1 MNIATLIYATARRVP
16 DALAISWIDQPVW
29 NYGQL
34 WIRASS
40 LAAGMQASGLL
51 PGDRVLMAM
60 SNSIH
65 YYEVM
70 LAAWIAGLVPSP
82 QNCRLHPAEMGFA
95 ARDNGASICFSTPE
109 LTSSLHA
116 HLPKECRLVD
126 VESET
131 FAGMHVD
138 APLEI
143 QHRDAT
149 DPALLFYTSGTT
161 GRPKGAI
168 HTHRT
173 LTSMSVCFLADSQS
187 GEDDHI
193 LHLAPMSHA
202 SGFFGMSYLL
212 RGRNHVILPTGAQ
225 NSEFFTRALS
235 KFSPL
240 TFFAV
245 PTVVR
250 RMLDPDL
257 FPRELISRIH
267 RIIIGGAPLYVS
279 DYKDAIKV
287 FGAKRLWQIY
297 GQGESPNTIT
307 HLSVD
312 LLGAPDSAG
321 YEERLASVGIARSG
335 LAVRI
340 MREDG
345 TMAKDDEVGEVVV
358 QGDTL
363 MGGYWNRPDATGET
377 LKDGWLHTGDLGRM
391 DRHGFLTLVDR
402 SKDVIISGG
411 SNIYPR
417 EIEEVLLT
425 HPDVSECAVIG
436 IPHPEWGEV
445 PLAFIVPAGDAP
457 TPEAL
462 EQHCLAHIGRY
473 KRPSGYR
480 FVTELPKSAYGKYLK
495 SALRQLVEAEVKQV
509 IN

>member
-1 MNIATLIYATARRVP
+1 MNIATLIYASARRNP
-16 DALAISWIDQPVW
+16 DALAISWIDQPIW

-34 WIRASS
+34 WARAAS
-40 LAAGMQASGLL
+40 LAAGMQISGLL
-51 PGDRVLMAM
+51 PGDRVLMTM

-65 YYEVM
+65 YYEAM

-82 QNCRLHPAEMGFA
+82 QNCRLHPAEMGYA
-95 ARDNGASICFSTPE
+95 AQDNGARLCFSTPE
-109 LTSSLHA
+109 LTEPLRA
-116 HLPKECRLVD
+116 HLPKGCRIID
-126 VESET
+126 VSAEAFSE
-131 FAGMHVD
+131 MHAD
-138 APLEI
+138 TPLEI

-168 HTHRT
+168 QTHRT
-173 LTSMSVCFLADSQS
+173 LISMSVCFLADSQC
-187 GEDDHI
+187 GADDHI

-212 RGRNHVILPTGAQ
+212 RGRNHVILPTGAP
-225 NSEFFTRALS
+225 NPDMFIRTLT

-250 RMLDPDL
+250 RMLNQEV

-267 RIIIGGAPLYVS
+267 RIIIGGAPLYVQ

-287 FGAKRLWQIY
+287 FGVKRLWQIY

-307 HLSVD
+307 HLTAE
-312 LLGAPDSAG
+312 LLGFPDSDG

-335 LAVRI
+335 LAVCI

-345 TMAKDDEVGEVVV
+345 VMAGDDEVGEVVV

-363 MGGYWNRPDATGET
+363 MGGYWNRPDATHET

-391 DRHGFLTLVDR
+391 DNHGFLTLVDR

-425 HPDVSECAVIG
+425 HPHVSECAVIG

-445 PLAFIVPAGDAP
+445 PLAFIVPSGEAP

-462 EQHCLAHIGRY
+462 EQHCLAHIARY
-473 KRPSGYR
+473 KRPSGYH
-480 FVTELPKSAYGKYLK
+480 FVAELPKSAYGKYLK
-495 SALRQLVEAEVKQV
+495 SELRKLVEKEMR
-509 IN
+509 

>member
-1 MNIATLIYATARRVP
+1 MNIATLICAIVRRVP
-16 DALAISWIDQPVW
+16 DALAISWIDQPIW
-29 NYGQL
+29 NYGEL
-34 WIRASS
+34 WARASS
-40 LAAGMQASGLL
+40 LAAGMKMAGLA
-51 PGDRVLMAM
+51 PGDRVLMTM

-82 QNCRLHPAEMGFA
+82 QNCRLHPAEMGYA
-95 ARDNGASICFSTPE
+95 AQDNGARICFSTPE
-109 LTSSLHA
+109 LAEPLCE
-116 HLPKECRLVD
+116 HLPKDCQLVD
-126 VESET
+126 VGSET
-131 FAGMHVD
+131 FTGLHAD
-138 APLEI
+138 KPLEI

-173 LTSMSVCFLADSQS
+173 LTSMSVCFLADSQC
-187 GEDDHI
+187 GADDHI

-212 RGRNHVILPTGAQ
+212 RGRNHVILPTGAP
-225 NSEFFTRALS
+225 NRDLFTRALS
-235 KFSPL
+235 RFSPL

-250 RMLDPDL
+250 RMLNPEI
-257 FPRELISRIH
+257 FPRELITHIH
-267 RIIIGGAPLYVS
+267 RMIIGGAPLYVS
-279 DYKDAIKV
+279 DYKDAIEV
-287 FGAKRLWQIY
+287 FGSRRLWQIY

-307 HLSVD
+307 HLSDD
-312 LLGAPDSAG
+312 LLGAPDSPG
-321 YEERLASVGIARSG
+321 YENRLASVGVARSG
-335 LAVRI
+335 LSVRI
-340 MREDG
+340 VRDDG
-345 TMAKDDEVGEVVV
+345 SSANDDEVGEVAV

-363 MGGYWNRPDATGET
+363 MCGYWNRPEASNET

-391 DRHGFLTLVDR
+391 DRYGFLTLVDR

-425 HPDVSECAVIG
+425 HPGVCECAVIG

-445 PLAFIVPAGDAP
+445 PLAFVVPAGEAP
-457 TPEAL
+457 TPESL

-473 KRPSGYR
+473 KRPCGYR

-495 SALRQLVEAEVKQV
+495 SELRKLVETKTA
-509 IN
+509 